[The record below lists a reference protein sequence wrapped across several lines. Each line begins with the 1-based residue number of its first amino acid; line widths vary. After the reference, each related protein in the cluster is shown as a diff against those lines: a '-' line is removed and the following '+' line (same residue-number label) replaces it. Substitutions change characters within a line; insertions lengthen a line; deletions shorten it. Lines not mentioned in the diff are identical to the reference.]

1 MEIQKP
7 TVRGRSSFDTDS
19 LPLNLLSV
27 FLRQKKNKSKF
38 GERNGYQQGVA
49 KKHSSTH
56 DKPMVNMRLERML
69 HLFPLR
75 GGTRRGVS
83 PLHFLHDRVCR
94 LRENTETRRRGDA
107 VGGRHPVYACNTKS
121 DWKEAFLTF

>member
-1 MEIQKP
+1 MEIQK
-7 TVRGRSSFDTDS
+7 TTGRGRSSFDTDS
-19 LPLNLLSV
+19 LPLNLLSA
-27 FLRQKKNKSKF
+27 FFRQKKNKSKF

-49 KKHSSTH
+49 KEHSSAH

-83 PLHFLHDRVCR
+83 PLHFLHYRVCS
-94 LRENTETRRRGDA
+94 LREITETRR
-107 VGGRHPVYACNTKS
+107 
-121 DWKEAFLTF
+121 